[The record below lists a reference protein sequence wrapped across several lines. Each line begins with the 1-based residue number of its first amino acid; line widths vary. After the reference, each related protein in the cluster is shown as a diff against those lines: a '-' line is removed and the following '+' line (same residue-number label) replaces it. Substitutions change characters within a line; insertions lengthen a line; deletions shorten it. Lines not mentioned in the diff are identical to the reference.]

1 MPKNFVSK
9 HWRLS
14 TKVYQKEWNNISNHP
29 LSEVLTCPEAA
40 KMYEV
45 TEDKLKRLCREGEFT
60 KDEARKAGKY
70 WLVTK
75 HGMERIFGKRGKTLK

>member
-1 MPKNFVSK
+1 
-9 HWRLS
+9 
-14 TKVYQKEWNNISNHP
+14 
-29 LSEVLTCPEAA
+29 
-40 KMYEV
+40 MYEV

-75 HGMERIFGKRGKTLK
+75 QGMERIFGKRANTLKT